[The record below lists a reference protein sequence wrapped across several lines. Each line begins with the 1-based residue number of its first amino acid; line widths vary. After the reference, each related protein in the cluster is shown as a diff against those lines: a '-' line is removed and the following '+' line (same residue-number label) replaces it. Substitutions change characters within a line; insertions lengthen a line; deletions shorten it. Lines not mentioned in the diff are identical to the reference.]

1 MANIVCYASDGSILE
16 TYNQW
21 STNEILIIKGADT
34 SVQPLFYLS
43 NVIYQTAFVVEPEMD
58 GKSFVVSIPNALLQH
73 AYPIIV
79 DADYA
84 VNRNS
89 DFSIRI
95 PVMPRAKPSDY
106 IYDDNTGSGSPGG
119 SGQTVQIANN
129 LETDSAVIAL
139 AASQG
144 VVLKS
149 MIENVS
155 ENLDPEFLDEVI
167 YAALSEAKDSGQ
179 FDGTSIVSVLRTG
192 GSGQPGTTD
201 TYTITLSDGSTS
213 FFTVYNGRDGINIEV
228 DGDNNV
234 SLEAFIELQNRIN
247 SIQAQIG
254 NETVA
259 NQIQTAIGNSGHVT
273 ESYVDEKIA
282 SLIDSAPETLDTLNE
297 LSEALGDDPNFA
309 TSIINQLGSKV
320 DKADGMGLSSNDY
333 TDDDKNLLLS
343 INERVGSDSVINQ
356 INTAWNER
364 KDKINA
370 DTVDGMHAADF
381 ASASSVSDLSS
392 KIGKDSVQ
400 DQINNAVS
408 NLGLG
413 DVSTENV
420 VPIDKGGTGATNTQS
435 ARNNL
440 GLGGVSVE
448 NVVPVEKGG
457 TGANSADA
465 ARSNLGL
472 GSVATEDITPVTKG
486 GTGANNVVTARSNL
500 GAAPMYDYG
509 TTDLTAGSSPLET
522 GKLYFVY
529 E

>member
-1 MANIVCYASDGSILE
+1 MSNIVCYSSDGSVLE
-16 TYNQW
+16 YFNQW
-21 STNEILIIKGADT
+21 STNQKLIIRGADL
-34 SVQPLFYLS
+34 SAAPVFYFYNAKIKEALAVES
-43 NVIYQTAFVVEPEMD
+43 EIVNNDIVVN
-58 GKSFVVSIPNALLQH
+58 IPDIMLQ
-73 AYPIIV
+73 YEFPIIL
-79 DADYA
+79 DADYSFSTSA
-84 VNRNS
+84 
-89 DFSIRI
+89 DFTIRI
-95 PVMPRAKPSDY
+95 PIMPKAKPGDY
-106 IYDDNTGSGSPGG
+106 IFDGTGG
-119 SGQTVQIANN
+119 SGGSQKPSIEIVNN
-129 LETDSAVIAL
+129 LTTDSPIAAL
-139 AASQG
+139 SAAQG

-149 MIENVS
+149 MIDDVGLNIDVEDRIN
-155 ENLDPEFLDEVI
+155 
-167 YAALSEAKDSGQ
+167 AALEAAKNRGD
-179 FDGTSIVSVLRTG
+179 FDGTGIVSVLRTG

-213 FFTVYNGRDGINIEV
+213 FFTVYNGRDGVNIEV

-234 SLEAFIELQNRIN
+234 SLDVFIELQNRIN

-254 NETVA
+254 TETVA
-259 NQIQTAIGNSGHVT
+259 DQIQTSIGNSGHIT

-282 SLIDSAPETLDTLNE
+282 LLIDSAPETLNTLNE

-392 KIGKDSVQ
+392 KIGNDSVQ

-408 NLGLG
+408 NLRLG
-413 DVSTENV
+413 DVSIENV
-420 VPIDKGGTGATNTQS
+420 VPIKKGGTGATSIQS

-448 NVVPVEKGG
+448 NVVPVKKGG

-500 GAAPMYDYG
+500 GAAPMYEYG